1 MKETYN
7 LEDKVFLDA
16 GGNVTA
22 IGTAQNNAEQQNAG
36 AEPHSESI
44 QGAESRP
51 KTGARK
57 DETTRPKRE
66 IVKTPYLKDFVEK

>member
-51 KTGARK
+51 K
-57 DETTRPKRE
+57 RE